1 MRRITC
7 GAAAG
12 LMLAWASGAL
22 AQMDPS
28 GLFGS
33 NILEKWN
40 IHWVGPVTV
49 ALQKTA
55 TEEYN
60 AFHNRD
66 LVMPFGPVKAGDC
79 RMTGAHL
86 IIRRD
91 GTGEFQATTLTVAS
105 GADSTW
111 HTDITLQDTKGRAL
125 FDTGDF
131 TGPEMNDGKAAT
143 PYVWVNKFTMDSV
156 TLRKVYDD
164 IDHASLRY
172 VC

>member
-1 MRRITC
+1 MRLIIC
-7 GAAAG
+7 GVAAG
-12 LMLAWASGAL
+12 LVLAAASGAVG
-22 AQMDPS
+22 QTDPS
-28 GLFGS
+28 GLLGS
-33 NILEKWN
+33 NMLEKWN
-40 IHWVGPVTV
+40 IHWVGPVTL

-55 TEEYN
+55 TEEYY
-60 AFHNRD
+60 AYQTRD
-66 LVMPFGPVKAGDC
+66 LVLPFGPIKAGDC

-91 GTGEFQATTLTVAS
+91 GTGEFRATTLTEAS

-131 TGPEMNDGKAAT
+131 TGPKMNDGKAAT
-143 PYVWVNKFTMDSV
+143 PYVWVNKFTMDRS

-164 IDHASLRY
+164 IDHASLSY
-172 VC
+172 LC